1 MTILKVLVER
11 QDTLVDDVLESP
23 EFRDVINAIT
33 KVMDHFRGEGLLR
46 LKIKFCNLIE
56 IACTRFD
63 SFGFRSDDESR
74 NGVLSIVSEW
84 FEPDVSIFP
93 FLSDHV
99 HRIIDFSNKQDYHT

>member
-84 FEPDVSIFP
+84 FEPDVSISP
-93 FLSDHV
+93 FLSDHG